1 MKNTIFIEEIVVIV
15 ISLIVVNQIISLLL
29 SEI

>member
-1 MKNTIFIEEIVVIV
+1 MKNMILIEEIVIIV
-15 ISLIVVNQIISLLL
+15 VSLIVINQVISLLL

>member
-1 MKNTIFIEEIVVIV
+1 MKNTILIEEIVIIV
-15 ISLIVVNQIISLLL
+15 ISLIVINQLISLLL

>member
-1 MKNTIFIEEIVVIV
+1 MKNTIFIEEIVI
-15 ISLIVVNQIISLLL
+15 IVVGVIFMNQLISLLL

>member
-1 MKNTIFIEEIVVIV
+1 MKNTIFIEEIVIIV
-15 ISLIVVNQIISLLL
+15 IGLIVINQLISLLL

>member
-1 MKNTIFIEEIVVIV
+1 MKNTIFEEIVIIF
-15 ISLIVVNQIISLLL
+15 ISLIFINQILTLLL